1 MPPIRL
7 FKASSF
13 HAGALAAFYAERPGL
28 AEASHA
34 DQWRAL
40 CSDLLVGTDFWQE
53 GLEASGKFVVFE
65 TVLNC
70 APLQH
75 AWARENGVDDRE
87 TLGILLAQI
96 ECFAPIV
103 LFSHDFEILNP
114 EFRSEARRRAPSIRL
129 VFGWDGIARND
140 YAKFSGCG
148 IMLSCIPHVVDF
160 YKSQGADAYLFPYS
174 FADKLVN
181 HLPQGDSSIPLSFV
195 GSVQLK
201 SRLHFQ
207 RAKLLYRAL
216 RELPL
221 SIHGTGSITKWRL
234 SEREQRRRLRHFE
247 FRLAW
252 VAHVLGKANRG
263 ELFGM
268 PMFAK
273 LAKSSITLNI
283 HIDAARGQASNM
295 RLFEATGAG
304 ACLLTDWQEDLGNY
318 FEPDVEVATFRNAD
332 ELVSKARF
340 LLDNPDERERI
351 AQAGRARTMREHL
364 FSHRVGRLEEILLRH
379 L

>member
-13 HAGALAAFYAERPGL
+13 HAGALATFYAGRPGL

-40 CSDLLVGTDFWQE
+40 CADLLVGTDFWQE
-53 GLEASGKFVVFE
+53 GLEASGQFVVFE

-75 AWARENGVDDRE
+75 AWARENGFADRE
-87 TLGILLAQI
+87 TLGVLLAQI
-96 ECFAPIV
+96 ERFAPNV

-114 EFRSEARRRAPSIRL
+114 EFRAEARKRTPSIRL

-140 YAKFSGCG
+140 YAKFAGCE

-160 YKSQGADAYLFPYS
+160 YKSQGVDSYLFPYS
-174 FADKLVN
+174 FTDRLVN
-181 HLPQGDSSIPLSFV
+181 RLPQGDCSIPLSFI

-207 RAKLLYRAL
+207 RAELLYRTL
-216 RELPL
+216 RELQVT
-221 SIHGTGSITKWRL
+221 IHATGSITKWRL

-252 VAHVLGKANRG
+252 VAHELGKANRG
-263 ELFGM
+263 ELFGL
-268 PMFAK
+268 PMFAL
-273 LAKSSITLNI
+273 LAKSAIVLNI
-283 HIDAARGQASNM
+283 HIDAAKGQASNM

-318 FEPDVEVATFRNAD
+318 FEPDVEVATFRSAD
-332 ELVSKARF
+332 ELVAKARF
-340 LLDNPDERERI
+340 LIENPDERARI
-351 AQAGRARTMREHL
+351 AEAGRARTMREHL
-364 FSHRVGRLEEILLRH
+364 FSHRVSRLEEILLRH

>member
-1 MPPIRL
+1 MTPIRL

-34 DQWRAL
+34 EQWRAL
-40 CSDLLVGTDFWQE
+40 CADLLVGTDFWQE
-53 GLEASGKFVVFE
+53 GLEASGRFVVFE

-75 AWARENGVDDRE
+75 AWARENGFADRE

-96 ECFAPIV
+96 ERFAPTV

-114 EFRSEARRRAPSIRL
+114 EFRAEARRRTPSIRL

-140 YAKFSGCG
+140 YAKFAGCEV
-148 IMLSCIPHVVDF
+148 MLSCIPHVVDF
-160 YKSQGADAYLFPYS
+160 YKSQSVDSYLFPYS
-174 FADKLVN
+174 FTDKLVN
-181 HLPQGDSSIPLSFV
+181 RLPQGNCSIPLSFI

-207 RAKLLYRAL
+207 RAELLYRAL
-216 RELPL
+216 RELPVT
-221 SIHGTGSITKWRL
+221 IHAAGSITKWRL

-252 VAHVLGKANRG
+252 VAHELGKANRG
-263 ELFGM
+263 ELFGL
-268 PMFAK
+268 PMFAT
-273 LAKSSITLNI
+273 LAKSAITINI
-283 HIDAARGQASNM
+283 HIDAAKGQASNM

-332 ELVSKARF
+332 ELVAKARF
-340 LLDNPDERERI
+340 LIENPDERARI
-351 AQAGRARTMREHL
+351 AEAGRARTMREHL
-364 FSHRVGRLEEILLRH
+364 FSHRVSRLEEILLRH

>member
-13 HAGALAAFYAERPGL
+13 HAGALAAFYAGRPGL

-40 CSDLLVGTDFWQE
+40 CADLLVGTDFWQE
-53 GLEASGKFVVFE
+53 GLEASGQFVVFE

-75 AWARENGVDDRE
+75 AWARENGFADRE
-87 TLGILLAQI
+87 ALGILLAQI
-96 ECFAPIV
+96 ERFAPTV

-114 EFRSEARRRAPSIRL
+114 EFRAEARKRTPSIRL

-140 YAKFSGCG
+140 YAKFAGCK

-160 YKSQGADAYLFPYS
+160 YKSQGIDSYLFPYS
-174 FADKLVN
+174 FTDRLVN
-181 HLPQGDSSIPLSFV
+181 RLPQGDYSIPLSFI

-207 RAKLLYRAL
+207 RAELLYRAL
-216 RELPL
+216 RELPVT
-221 SIHGTGSITKWRL
+221 IHATGSITKWRL

-252 VAHVLGKANRG
+252 VSHQLGKANQG
-263 ELFGM
+263 ELFGL
-268 PMFAK
+268 PMFAL
-273 LAKSSITLNI
+273 LAKSAITINI
-283 HIDAARGQASNM
+283 HIDAAKGQASNM

-332 ELVSKARF
+332 ELVAKARF
-340 LLDNPDERERI
+340 LIENPDERARI
-351 AQAGRARTMREHL
+351 AEAGRARTMREHL
-364 FSHRVGRLEEILLRH
+364 FSHRVSRLEKILLRN